1 MDNLRACRR
10 CGAVVTIYAP
20 CKCKT
25 GSADQMVPVQDRR
38 EQSRRPPGRPA
49 QPSNHQG
56 RPKASK
62 WPLVVFFCIVAGLG
76 LCGTFIWQS
85 NSNYSPADREANAIA
100 MTQRT
105 DYPLWTC
112 AVMLDRFGQVVDQY
126 EAAGHARQ
134 SANIMAMQ
142 VKAGEKGLSNGV
154 YAAQLERCS
163 ELWRSASEPERIAA
177 MRKAGL

>member
-1 MDNLRACRR
+1 MRA
-10 CGAVVTIYAP
+10 I
-20 CKCKT
+20 
-25 GSADQMVPVQDRR
+25 QDRR
-38 EQSRRPPGRPA
+38 EQSRRPHRQSA
-49 QPSNHQG
+49 QPSNQQG
-56 RPKASK
+56 HPKASK

-85 NSNYSPADREANAIA
+85 NANYSPADREANAIA
-100 MTQRT
+100 MAQRT

-126 EAAGHARQ
+126 EVAGHARQ
-134 SANIMAMQ
+134 SANIMAVQ

-154 YAAQLERCS
+154 YAAQVERCS
-163 ELWRSASEPERIAA
+163 ELWRSASEPERIEA